1 MEEVPI
7 SFFTLLSI
15 FEFNI
20 CTEVIFS
27 FVILIFLLL
36 SSAFISASEVAFF
49 SLTPNEIDEINDRN
63 IFKLLKYPNKLLATI
78 LVVNN
83 FINVGIVVL
92 SSYITKKAFIFHGGE
107 FYEFVFQVVIVT
119 SLLLLFGEIMPK
131 VYANNNSANFS
142 LRMSKSLIFLQKVVS
157 PVNNILI
164 KTSKFINNQLTTS
177 KKEISAD
184 EISKALDITDHDAK
198 EDEKRI
204 LRSIVEFGNT
214 DVKEIMQSR
223 VDIFAIEKS
232 TYFKD
237 VIKNILS
244 SGFSRIPIY
253 SGQIDTIIGILHIKD
268 LIPHLHQ
275 DNNFEWVKLCRLPF
289 FVPETKMINDL
300 LKEFQDK
307 KNHLAIVVDEYGGT
321 SGLVSLEDILEEIVG
336 EINDEFDV
344 DDNIYSV
351 LDNNNYIFD
360 AKISIHDFLRI
371 VKIDLDYFDSLKG
384 ESDTL
389 AGLVLEIEGKIPKI
403 GKICKIPP
411 FTFTIESS
419 DQRRI
424 KRIKVTIDE

>member
-1 MEEVPI
+1 MLIAIIFNELE
-7 SFFTLLSI
+7 LSI
-15 FEFNI
+15 
-20 CTEVIFS
+20 
-27 FVILIFLLL
+27 L
-36 SSAFISASEVAFF
+36 
-49 SLTPNEIDEINDRN
+49 DND
-63 IFKLLKYPNKLLATI
+63 
-78 LVVNN
+78 
-83 FINVGIVVL
+83 
-92 SSYITKKAFIFHGGE
+92 
-107 FYEFVFQVVIVT
+107 
-119 SLLLLFGEIMPK
+119 
-131 VYANNNSANFS
+131 
-142 LRMSKSLIFLQKVVS
+142 
-157 PVNNILI
+157 
-164 KTSKFINNQLTTS
+164 
-177 KKEISAD
+177 
-184 EISKALDITDHDAK
+184 
-198 EDEKRI
+198 
-204 LRSIVEFGNT
+204 
-214 DVKEIMQSR
+214 
-223 VDIFAIEKS
+223 
-232 TYFKD
+232 
-237 VIKNILS
+237 
-244 SGFSRIPIY
+244 
-253 SGQIDTIIGILHIKD
+253 
-268 LIPHLHQ
+268 
-275 DNNFEWVKLCRLPF
+275 FEWVKLCRLPF

-351 LDNNNYIFD
+351 LDDNNYIFD

>member
-1 MEEVPI
+1 
-7 SFFTLLSI
+7 
-15 FEFNI
+15 
-20 CTEVIFS
+20 
-27 FVILIFLLL
+27 
-36 SSAFISASEVAFF
+36 
-49 SLTPNEIDEINDRN
+49 
-63 IFKLLKYPNKLLATI
+63 
-78 LVVNN
+78 
-83 FINVGIVVL
+83 
-92 SSYITKKAFIFHGGE
+92 
-107 FYEFVFQVVIVT
+107 
-119 SLLLLFGEIMPK
+119 
-131 VYANNNSANFS
+131 
-142 LRMSKSLIFLQKVVS
+142 
-157 PVNNILI
+157 
-164 KTSKFINNQLTTS
+164 
-177 KKEISAD
+177 
-184 EISKALDITDHDAK
+184 
-198 EDEKRI
+198 
-204 LRSIVEFGNT
+204 
-214 DVKEIMQSR
+214 MQSR

-253 SGQIDTIIGILHIKD
+253 SGQIDTIIGVLHIKD
-268 LIPHLHQ
+268 LIPHLQQ
-275 DNNFEWVKLCRLPF
+275 DNNFEWVKLCRQPF

-403 GKICKIPP
+403 GKICKIH
-411 FTFTIESS
+411 
-419 DQRRI
+419 
-424 KRIKVTIDE
+424 